1 MKIKAFILTLALLA
15 GIGTAYAQGD
25 TAAVR
30 PAAVSVTLDAGGLRN
45 LDTYLSP
52 LRYGGQHVR
61 VGFERFRAARFRSE
75 RRVNQIAAGIGY
87 DHLQN
92 PAGNNTVH
100 TLLADFDWRMMRRWD
115 NVFVDGLRLYAG
127 GGMGF
132 DGGVAYNPRNSNNV
146 CSPQIWLN
154 AGISGMAV
162 YGMKLGRL
170 PLTLRWQV
178 VMPVAGVFF
187 LPDYDQTFY
196 EIYLGDRDNI
206 VHCGWW
212 GNRFDM
218 RNLLAV
224 DLHFGC
230 TSLRIG
236 YRGQIETSYVNNLNY
251 HFFTHSAVIGVSGE
265 WLTLRPGKKISD
277 KARIISALY

>member
-75 RRVNQIAAGIGY
+75 CRVNQIAAGIGY

-132 DGGVAYNPRNSNNV
+132 DGGVAYNPRSADLAE
-146 CSPQIWLN
+146 CRHFGHGCLWREARAIAADAPLASGN
-154 AGISGMAV
+154 AG
-162 YGMKLGRL
+162 GRRVFL
-170 PLTLRWQV
+170 ARLR
-178 VMPVAGVFF
+178 
-187 LPDYDQTFY
+187 
-196 EIYLGDRDNI
+196 
-206 VHCGWW
+206 
-212 GNRFDM
+212 
-218 RNLLAV
+218 
-224 DLHFGC
+224 
-230 TSLRIG
+230 
-236 YRGQIETSYVNNLNY
+236 
-251 HFFTHSAVIGVSGE
+251 
-265 WLTLRPGKKISD
+265 SD
-277 KARIISALY
+277 IL